1 MPVIKSAIKKARK
14 DIKAR
19 KHNRGIRDE
28 YKEASNKVRKLVKD
42 GNLKK
47 ATEALRVAYSK
58 LDRAA
63 KRNIIHNN
71 NASRRKARLA
81 ALIKKPEVEKPI
93 KEKIKTKKA
102 EVKEK

>member
-19 KHNRGIRDE
+19 KHNREIRDE

-42 GNLKK
+42 GDLKK
-47 ATEALRVAYSK
+47 ATVALRDAYSK

-63 KRNIIHNN
+63 KRNIIHLNS
-71 NASRRKARLA
+71 ASRRKARLA
-81 ALIKKPEVEKPI
+81 ALIQKPKAEKP
-93 KEKIKTKKA
+93 
-102 EVKEK
+102 VKEKTKAKKEEVTVK

>member
-19 KHNRGIRDE
+19 KHNRGIRDG

-42 GNLKK
+42 GDLKK
-47 ATEALRVAYSK
+47 ANEALKEAYSK

-63 KRNIIHNN
+63 KRNVIHNN
-71 NASRRKARLA
+71 SASRRKKRLA
-81 ALIKKPEVEKPI
+81 ALIRKPKVEKVVA
-93 KEKIKTKKA
+93 KKTKAKKE